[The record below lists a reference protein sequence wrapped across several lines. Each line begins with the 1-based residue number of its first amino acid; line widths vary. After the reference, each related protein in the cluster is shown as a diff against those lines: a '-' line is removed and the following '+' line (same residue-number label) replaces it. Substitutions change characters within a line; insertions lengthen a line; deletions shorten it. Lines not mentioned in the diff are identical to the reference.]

1 MLLPW
6 LQVSSLCYTLTYC
19 RLNWNVTTLTTGQFS
34 LLHIHSLQAQLKC
47 YYLDYRSV
55 LSATH
60 SLTAGSA
67 EMLLPWLQVSSL
79 CYTLTYCRLNWNVT
93 TLTTGQ
99 FSLLHTHLLQ
109 AQLECYY
116 LDYRSVLSAIHSL
129 TAGSTEMLL
138 PWLQVSYLCYTLTYY
153 RLNWNVTT
161 LTTGQFSFLH
171 THLRQAQLKCYYLD
185 YRSVLSAT
193 HSLTAGSAEML
204 LPWLQA
210 SSICYTLTHCRL
222 NWNVT
227 TLTTGQFSLLY
238 THSSAAGSTEML
250 LPWLQVSSL
259 CYTLTHCRLNW
270 NVTTLTTGQFS
281 LLHTHSLQ
289 AQLKCYYLDYRSVL
303 FATHS
308 LTAGSTEMLLPWLQ
322 VSSLCYTLTHCR
334 LNWNVTTLT
343 TGQFSLLHTH
353 SLQAQLK
360 CYYLDYRSVLFAIHS
375 LTAGSTEMLL
385 PWLQVSSLC
394 YTLTHCRLNWNV
406 TTLTTG
412 QFSLLHTHSL
422 QAQLKCYYLDYRSV
436 LFATHSL
443 TAGSTEMLL
452 PWLHVSSL
460 CYTFTRCRLS
470 WNVTT
475 LTAGQFSLLHTHSL
489 PAQLKCYYLDYRS
502 VLFATHSL
510 TAGSTEMLLPW
521 LQVSSLCY
529 TFTRCRLSWNV
540 TTLTTGQF
548 SLLHTHSLQAQLK
561 CYYLDYRSVL
571 FATYS
576 LAAGSAEMLL
586 PWLQVSSLC
595 YTLTHC
601 RLSWN
606 VTTLTTGQFSLL
618 HTHSLQAQ
626 LKCYYLN
633 YRSVLFAT
641 HSLTAGSTAML
652 LPWLQVSS
660 LCYTLTHCRLNW
672 NVTTLTTGQFSLL
685 LTHSLQAQLKCYY
698 PDYRSVLSATHS
710 LAAGSAEMLLPW
722 LQVSS
727 LCYTLTHCRLNW
739 NVTTLTTG
747 QFSLLHTHS
756 LQAQLKCYYL
766 DYRSVLFATHSL
778 TAGSTE
784 MLLPWLQVSSLCY
797 TLTHCRLNWNVTT
810 LTTGQFALLH
820 THLLQAQLK
829 CYYLDYRSVLSAT
842 HSLTAGSA
850 EMLLP

>member
-1 MLLPW
+1 
-6 LQVSSLCYTLTYC
+6 
-19 RLNWNVTTLTTGQFS
+19 
-34 LLHIHSLQAQLKC
+34 
-47 YYLDYRSV
+47 
-55 LSATH
+55 
-60 SLTAGSA
+60 
-67 EMLLPWLQVSSL
+67 MLLPWLQVSSL

-443 TAGSTEMLL
+443 TAGSTE
-452 PWLHVSSL
+452 
-460 CYTFTRCRLS
+460 
-470 WNVTT
+470 
-475 LTAGQFSLLHTHSL
+475 
-489 PAQLKCYYLDYRS
+489 CYYLDY
-502 VLFATHSL
+502 
-510 TAGSTEMLLPW
+510 M
-521 LQVSSLCY
+521 
-529 TFTRCRLSWNV
+529 
-540 TTLTTGQF
+540 
-548 SLLHTHSLQAQLK
+548 
-561 CYYLDYRSVL
+561 
-571 FATYS
+571 
-576 LAAGSAEMLL
+576 
-586 PWLQVSSLC
+586 
-595 YTLTHC
+595 
-601 RLSWN
+601 
-606 VTTLTTGQFSLL
+606 
-618 HTHSLQAQ
+618 
-626 LKCYYLN
+626 
-633 YRSVLFAT
+633 
-641 HSLTAGSTAML
+641 
-652 LPWLQVSS
+652 
-660 LCYTLTHCRLNW
+660 
-672 NVTTLTTGQFSLL
+672 
-685 LTHSLQAQLKCYY
+685 
-698 PDYRSVLSATHS
+698 SVLSATHS

-778 TAGSTE
+778 AAGSAE

-810 LTTGQFALLH
+810 LTTGQFSLLH
-820 THLLQAQLK
+820 IHSLQAQLK
-829 CYYLDYRSVLSAT
+829 CYYLDYRSVLFATHSLTAGSAEMLLPWLQVSSLCYTLTHCRLSWNVTTLTTGQFSLLHTHSLQAQLQCYYLDYRSVLSAT
-842 HSLTAGSA
+842 HSLTAGST